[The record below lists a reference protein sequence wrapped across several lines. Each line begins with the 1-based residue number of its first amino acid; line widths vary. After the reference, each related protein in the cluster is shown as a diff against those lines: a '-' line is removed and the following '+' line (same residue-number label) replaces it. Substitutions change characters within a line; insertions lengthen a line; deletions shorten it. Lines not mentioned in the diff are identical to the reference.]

1 MRVSSL
7 YFLLLFFLSVART
20 NLFGMLMFVFVGK
33 LGGYGAS

>member
-7 YFLLLFFLSVART
+7 FFLLLFFSSAART

>member
-1 MRVSSL
+1 MRVSL
-7 YFLLLFFLSVART
+7 LCFLLLFFPSEART